1 VFGRQDSKIKG
12 KTRTM
17 SENRKFLDN
26 LCEQVHYKGEHGYSS
41 LPQSIIFDLEI
52 PESAIVLNAQDEGKL
67 LSGYHQYCAAAR
79 AFDELA
85 KRVQYVLNMPVYH
98 GRGLIERFGG
108 VAWVPKFAAL
118 VVVLVVF
125 YFNVPVPEAM
135 APRPI
140 APQELATPSAAT
152 IEHRFGRGES
162 IARYAKYSIS
172 WFRAVVPSQSE
183 VQDYIRELV
192 AIHNLTSAERELPIL
207 NPDDIPEGTT
217 VRFYPPSN
225 LVNLDEKELV
235 PVYRYFMKLVKDDF
249 PYVTGDWCE
258 RGTGGGQPHF
268 GIDVAGKIGTPVI
281 TPIDGVAMLKYEPA
295 GGNTLGV
302 ITDNAVLF
310 FCHLDKRFFK
320 NGDRV
325 RAGDT
330 IGTIGVTGR
339 TSGPH
344 VHVGYAVRSQS
355 KSDIMFGK
363 YRYLVTDPKLFYY
376 RQVYIAGLT
385 KKRGRR

>member
-1 VFGRQDSKIKG
+1 
-12 KTRTM
+12 
-17 SENRKFLDN
+17 
-26 LCEQVHYKGEHGYSS
+26 
-41 LPQSIIFDLEI
+41 
-52 PESAIVLNAQDEGKL
+52 
-67 LSGYHQYCAAAR
+67 
-79 AFDELA
+79 
-85 KRVQYVLNMPVYH
+85 
-98 GRGLIERFGG
+98 
-108 VAWVPKFAAL
+108 
-118 VVVLVVF
+118 
-125 YFNVPVPEAM
+125 
-135 APRPI
+135 
-140 APQELATPSAAT
+140 
-152 IEHRFGRGES
+152 
-162 IARYAKYSIS
+162 
-172 WFRAVVPSQSE
+172 
-183 VQDYIRELV
+183 
-192 AIHNLTSAERELPIL
+192 
-207 NPDDIPEGTT
+207 
-217 VRFYPPSN
+217 
-225 LVNLDEKELV
+225 
-235 PVYRYFMKLVKDDF
+235 MKLVKDDF